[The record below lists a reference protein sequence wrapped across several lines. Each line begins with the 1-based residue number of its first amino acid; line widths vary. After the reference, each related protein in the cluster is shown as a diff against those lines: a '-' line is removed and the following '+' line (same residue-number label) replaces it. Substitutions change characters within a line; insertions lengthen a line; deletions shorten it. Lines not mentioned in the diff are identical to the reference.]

1 LSPAQIPPEIINQCK
16 EGGSMLIRGGPG
28 SGKTIMA
35 VSLLSQLKAEGQ
47 KVHFI
52 SGRLPVGSLFR
63 TTPLFNELLPD
74 SIIDASMQRKQ
85 DDEPDVQTMP
95 LGDLSDLAMIYLR
108 TAEKESVVVLDS
120 WDAVLQREKRSEEEV
135 YTAAMDLIN
144 RTPGSLVMITEGI
157 NGVNPLEHVVDVHVS
172 LDAEMY
178 QGNIIRLL
186 QVKKLRG
193 QYIKTPSYIFTLSG
207 GMFQHHDPNIWTL
220 HEHPIRANYLPEPI
234 PENDGHFS
242 TGMTRLDRI
251 LNGGYRA
258 GSYVCIEVDP
268 EAPLEACD
276 LTFLPTAADFLSKGR
291 PVVALP
297 PGARDA
303 DSLWETVRGIFD
315 EPTWQQIKT
324 DLIDELVR
332 VLSYGSR
339 EDGEATVN
347 LGTDIQTDLEIWN
360 KAKKELRYKSGK
372 PILGIVG
379 YDTLSRVYGR
389 EQVEPIIGSSLPE
402 TRYRGDLV
410 ICLVT
415 SDLDIKG
422 SLLGVSDYY
431 FRLHLHKGLPVFWGV
446 KPKTPLFTIGLANDK
461 GCPKTNIENIS

>member
-1 LSPAQIPPEIINQCK
+1 LSPAEIPPEIIGKCR
-16 EGGSMLIRGGPG
+16 EGGSMLIGGGPG

-47 KVHFI
+47 RVHFI

-63 TTPLFNELLPD
+63 TTPLLQELLPD
-74 SIIDASMQRKQ
+74 SIIDASMQRRQ
-85 DDEPDVQTMP
+85 DGEPDVPTMP

-108 TAEKESVVVLDS
+108 TAEKDSVVVLDS
-120 WDAVLQREKRSEEEV
+120 WEAVLQREKRSEEEI

-144 RTPGSLVMITEGI
+144 RTPGSLVLITEGT

-186 QVKKLRG
+186 KIKKLRG
-193 QYIKTPSYIFTLSG
+193 QHIQTPDYIFTLSNG
-207 GMFQHHDPNIWTL
+207 VFRHHDPSIWAL
-220 HEHPIRANYLPEPI
+220 REHPIMAKYLPQPI
-234 PENDGHFS
+234 PEGNAHYS

-251 LNGGYRA
+251 LNGGYKQ
-258 GSYVCIEVDP
+258 GSHVCIEVDP

-303 DSLWETVRGIFD
+303 DSLWDTARGIFD
-315 EPTWQQIKT
+315 EETWKQMKN
-324 DLIDELVR
+324 DLIDDLVR

-339 EDGEATVN
+339 DEGEPTMD
-347 LGTDIQTDLEIWN
+347 LGSDIQEDMGILN
-360 KAKKELRYKSGK
+360 KAKKELRYRKRK
-372 PILGIVG
+372 PILGVLG

-389 EQVEPIIGSSLPE
+389 EQVEPIIGSLLPE

-410 ICLVT
+410 IGIVT
-415 SDLDIKG
+415 SDLDIRG
-422 SLLGVSDYY
+422 SLLGISDYY
-431 FRLHLHKGLPVFWGV
+431 FRMHLHRGLPVFWGV
-446 KPKTPLFTIGLANDK
+446 KPKTPLFTIGLENDK
-461 GCPKTNIENIS
+461 GCPKTNIVNIS